1 MPLLCAAA
9 LVQSMRRETVWHVTR
24 EGDSSLPDHS
34 DSSSSV
40 HLGPAPLRFVT
51 FSIDETNENFHNSR
65 RRMMDV
71 TPSTF

>member
-24 EGDSSLPDHS
+24 EGDSSLPDLS

-40 HLGPAPLRFVT
+40 HLGLHHFASSLFQLTKLMRISTTP
-51 FSIDETNENFHNSR
+51 
-65 RRMMDV
+65 DV
-71 TPSTF
+71 V